1 MSLLIPSCSPI
12 RRHAAVMLPASSAM
26 SATRRIARSRIS
38 SGYFFG
44 AGMTPPFRGF
54 GVSINPGA
62 IQCTGLVSQ
71 HRKENVSVSKGSG
84 DRRRNARLAELRLL
98 VCRENAIVGIDLAED
113 NQAVVVT

>member
-1 MSLLIPSCSPI
+1 
-12 RRHAAVMLPASSAM
+12 MLPASSAM

-62 IQCTGLVSQ
+62 IQLVVAQPDAEVLPWVRYLRQ
-71 HRKENVSVSKGSG
+71 HGGVGH
-84 DRRRNARLAELRLL
+84 DRPG
-98 VCRENAIVGIDLAED
+98 VGAVGGVNPPAGGPGAED
-113 NQAVVVT
+113 GAVVAAVG